1 MALAC
6 TDDTSD
12 RFYSMSSQIETERKA
27 YYRELETA
35 QRGDMD
41 ITRWLTW
48 FLGCLDRHGASRHSR
63 TAGQGHPGAKPW
75 RRPQHEL
82 PTRFAGQRGCVI
94 AARRTTSSAA
104 ATHAAQPVSGMGCR
118 RRRRRPWAEAPRKDC
133 SKTRRRACTQRRP
146 VRAPAISLSLGSMAH
161 ALAARSEAIACC
173 ISESVASMKPSA
185 RRKHSVRSYEL
196 GTDGDTA
203 RPCGAPGTSGQCVH
217 ACESVAEHP
226 ILGFAKNKTVIPAKN
241 GPTPGRRVLARHEVC
256 VRLQFRQ
263 WRRSATPAPLNSRRH
278 PNWALTA

>member
-94 AARRTTSSAA
+94 AARRTP
-104 ATHAAQPVSGMGCR
+104 HDILRSGN
-118 RRRRRPWAEAPRKDC
+118 P
-133 SKTRRRACTQRRP
+133 RRA
-146 VRAPAISLSLGSMAH
+146 AGLWYGMPAT
-161 ALAARSEAIACC
+161 AAS
-173 ISESVASMKPSA
+173 SV
-185 RRKHSVRSYEL
+185 
-196 GTDGDTA
+196 G
-203 RPCGAPGTSGQCVH
+203 
-217 ACESVAEHP
+217 
-226 ILGFAKNKTVIPAKN
+226 
-241 GPTPGRRVLARHEVC
+241 
-256 VRLQFRQ
+256 
-263 WRRSATPAPLNSRRH
+263 
-278 PNWALTA
+278 